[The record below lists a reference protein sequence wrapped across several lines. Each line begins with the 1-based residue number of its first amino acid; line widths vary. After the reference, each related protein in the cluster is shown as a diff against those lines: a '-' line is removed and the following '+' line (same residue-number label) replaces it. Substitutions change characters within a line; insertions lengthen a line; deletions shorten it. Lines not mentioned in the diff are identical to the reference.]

1 MCQQPAEAKFR
12 KLKLS
17 NARIAALVAEPG
29 ALEAFET
36 LGWRMGGE
44 VLELLTEDVKPLERV
59 LEGLRIPEAEM
70 LSLTVLRGALKSKL
84 EVPGSLLYSGLAS
97 LLEQNEA
104 LGRIP
109 RKRQRLLVGVP
120 PRDLREMQPRFASM
134 TILELNLKA
143 FKLEDSWEE
152 MVQDLRAKRASFE
165 ALEDVLSCK
174 KTLQDNFDFLCLG
187 LWCRESRDGSIW
199 NL

>member
-44 VLELLTEDVKPLERV
+44 ALELLTEDVKPLERV

-152 MVQDLRAKRASFE
+152 MVHK
-165 ALEDVLSCK
+165 
-174 KTLQDNFDFLCLG
+174 
-187 LWCRESRDGSIW
+187 
-199 NL
+199 